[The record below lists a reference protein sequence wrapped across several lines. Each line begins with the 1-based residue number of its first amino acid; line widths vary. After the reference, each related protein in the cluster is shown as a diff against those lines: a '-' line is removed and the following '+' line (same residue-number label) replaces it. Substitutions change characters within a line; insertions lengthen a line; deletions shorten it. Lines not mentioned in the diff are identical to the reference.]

1 MRQERALL
9 RNNIETLNECNMQ
22 QDESDETTLVLQPLQ
37 TAIIAQKG
45 EIIEAILQR
54 ISSQDA
60 TSDRV
65 VSSDM
70 QDESGP
76 RILIKYLSYQSEFE
90 FSSQETDKDKY
101 DKEDRSLDGMNAFHL
116 AAKYY
121 PTGLEV
127 IFKSLKNIIPH

>member
-54 ISSQDA
+54 ISSQDGIHKMG
-60 TSDRV
+60 DRV

-101 DKEDRSLDGMNAFHL
+101 DRIILNN
-116 AAKYY
+116 KYRN
-121 PTGLEV
+121 
-127 IFKSLKNIIPH
+127 KHSS